1 MVVVVVVVVVE
12 VFKVLLLIKANVP
25 VVVFM
30 SL

>member
-1 MVVVVVVVVVE
+1 MVVVVVVE

>member
-1 MVVVVVVVVVE
+1 MVVVVVVVE